1 MEYEIYYLSNLLGVI
16 VLIMII
22 LFHFIDADAENCKT
36 YEKELNEKNN
46 VSEIPKEEKSVK
58 SKKDK
63 KKEKIK

>member
-16 VLIMII
+16 VLFMMI
-22 LFHFIDADAENCKT
+22 LFHFVDADAENCKT
-36 YEKELNEKNN
+36 YEKELNENYN
-46 VSEIPKEEKSVK
+46 DNEIQKEEKSVK

>member
-16 VLIMII
+16 VIILII
-22 LFHFIDADAENCKT
+22 LFHFIDADAENCRT

-46 VSEIPKEEKSVK
+46 EDEVINYEEKNVK

-63 KKEKIK
+63 KKVK